1 MRKILAFVL
10 CFAAPAHAG
19 VDEVINDHILP
30 GFDRFAVQTQAL
42 RTQAHQDCRTG
53 AMQPAFHAAYDA
65 WMGISHLHF
74 GPLERDGRALT
85 ISFWPDKKGKIARK
99 LAKRIADQDP
109 IVHDAQ
115 RFAQA
120 SIAGRGLMALEQMLY
135 EPRFNAYG
143 TQDYSCA
150 LVQAISADLAQMAG
164 QMRREWDGYAHE
176 MRNPGAQ
183 GRFLSEGEVV
193 QGIYTALL
201 TGFEYN
207 WTQRLGRPLGSFD
220 KPRPLR
226 AEARRSG
233 RSWRNVMLSL
243 EALQGLSSALYP
255 DPAPLTQAAF
265 DEAFAVAQDLPD
277 GDFAQVSG
285 VMGRLRVEIFAQ
297 RIEGVYDAV
306 AGEIGAAMGLSAG
319 FNSLDGD

>member
-1 MRKILAFVL
+1 MRKIIAFAL
-10 CFAAPAHAG
+10 FFATPAYAG
-19 VDEVINDHILP
+19 VTEVINDHIRP
-30 GFDRFAVQTQAL
+30 GFDRFAAQTQAL
-42 RTQAHQDCRTG
+42 SAQAQQDCQAN

-99 LAKRIADQDP
+99 LAKQIADQDP
-109 IVHDAQ
+109 VVHDAQ

-135 EPRFNAYG
+135 EPRFNSYG
-143 TQDYSCA
+143 RQDYSCA
-150 LVQAISADLAQMAG
+150 LVQAISGDLALMAR
-164 QMRREWDGYAHE
+164 QMRQEWGHYGYE
-176 MRNPGAQ
+176 MLNSGPKT
-183 GRFLSEGEVV
+183 RFRDLDEVV
-193 QGIYTALL
+193 QEIYTALL
-201 TGFEYN
+201 TGLEYN

-220 KPRPLR
+220 KPRPQR

-233 RSWRNVMLSL
+233 RSLRNVMLSL
-243 EALQGLSSALYP
+243 GALQGLSRALYT
-255 DPAPLTQAAF
+255 DPAPLTQDAF
-265 DEAFAVAQDLPD
+265 DDAFAVAQDLPD
-277 GDFAQVSG
+277 GDFAQVSD
-285 VMGRLRVEIFAQ
+285 VMGRLRVEILAQ

>member
-10 CFAAPAHAG
+10 CFAAPVHAG
-19 VDEVINDHILP
+19 VDEVIDDHILP
-30 GFDRFAVQTQAL
+30 GFDGFVLQTHVLSTQA
-42 RTQAHQDCRTG
+42 QQDCR
-53 AMQPAFHAAYDA
+53 AVALQPAFHAAYDA

-99 LAKRIADQDP
+99 LAKQIADQDP
-109 IVHDAQ
+109 IVHDAP

-135 EPRFNAYG
+135 EPRFNTYG
-143 TQDYSCA
+143 TQDYGCA
-150 LVQAISADLAQMAG
+150 LVQAISADLAVMAV
-164 QMRREWDGYAHE
+164 QMRGEWDGYAAE

-183 GRFLSEGEVV
+183 SRFLSHDEVV

-207 WTQRLGRPLGSFD
+207 WTQRLGRPLGSFE

-233 RSWRNVMLSL
+233 RSLRNVMLSL
-243 EALQGLSSALYP
+243 EALQGLSRAFYP
-255 DPAPLTQAAF
+255 DAAPLTQAAF
-265 DEAFAVAQDLPD
+265 DDAFAVGQELPD
-277 GDFAQVSG
+277 GDFAQVSD

-297 RIEGVYDAV
+297 RIEGIYDAV